1 MSGIFIL
8 NPILRNGDQLLENFR
23 TKHKTRQAIMSLMVA
38 MLLENSV
45 CIKTV
50 QMIYVYCMV
59 IRLRQSAYWLAHNV
73 HSVKSY

>member
-1 MSGIFIL
+1 
-8 NPILRNGDQLLENFR
+8 
-23 TKHKTRQAIMSLMVA
+23 MSLMVA

-59 IRLRQSAYWLAHNV
+59 IRLRQSVYWLAHNV